1 MLLKAAASP
10 ASTINTASS
19 YDYLK
24 QCYEKVNDDPGGT
37 ILSFLCKPHPLGFKK
52 QLCTSSTPTANVK
65 RHIELKHLASLSR
78 YARVNQKSKTMA
90 TASQNSSSTTQIT
103 LMMYSSGSVVFI
115 SQPQEE
121 NLVLQFI
128 VGELQFQC

>member
-24 QCYEKVNDDPGGT
+24 QCYEKVSDDPGGK
-37 ILSFLCKPHPLGFKK
+37 ILSFLCKPHPLGVKK
-52 QLCTSSTPTANVK
+52 QLCTSS
-65 RHIELKHLASLSR
+65 SLSR